1 MFEKP
6 FIKDVDVPRNLDLT
20 ALRAFVTVAECGGVT
35 KAAGLL
41 NLTQSAVSMQLK
53 RLEESLGAS
62 LLDRSGR
69 GVALTASGEQL
80 LGFGRRM
87 LELND
92 EALARLTGEDYEG
105 EIVLGVPHDIIYPY
119 IPPILRRFAVEFP
132 RMQIKLFSAPTRRL
146 RDMFARGDCDVILT
160 TEDEHG
166 PGGETLVRLPLVW
179 IGAEGG
185 SAWRQRPLPIAFC
198 SNCIFRSSVLRRVD
212 EANMPWR
219 MVVESALANA
229 VDAAVSADLGI
240 SAAIEGGYPPQTA
253 AIDHK
258 GALPDLGETRIVLY
272 MAQQGTPVAATLR
285 DFIRSAYGAGGS
297 GPVAETARQLTA

>member
-1 MFEKP
+1 M
-6 FIKDVDVPRNLDLT
+6 PRNLDLT
-20 ALRAFVTVAECGGVT
+20 ALRAFATVAECGGVT

-69 GVALTASGEQL
+69 GIALTASGEQL
-80 LGFGRRM
+80 LGFARRM

-92 EALARLTGEDYEG
+92 EAFARLTGEDYEG

-119 IPPILRRFAVEFP
+119 IPPVLRRFATEFP
-132 RMQIKLFSAPTRRL
+132 RMQIKLLSAPTRQL
-146 RDMFARGDCDVILT
+146 REMFGRGDCDVILT
-160 TEDEHG
+160 TEDAPG
-166 PGGETLVRLPLVW
+166 PGGETLVQLPLVW

-185 SAWRQRPLPIAFC
+185 SAWRQRPMPIAFC
-198 SNCIFRSSVLRRVD
+198 SNCIFRSGVLRRVD
-212 EANMPWR
+212 EANLPWR
-219 MVVESALANA
+219 MVVESALDNA

-240 SAAIEGGYPPQTA
+240 TAAIEGGYPPQTA

-258 GALPDLGETRIVLY
+258 GALPDPGETRIVLY
-272 MAQQGTPVAATLR
+272 MAQQGIPVAAALR
-285 DFIRSAYGAGGS
+285 DLIRSAYRAGGAG
-297 GPVAETARQLTA
+297 TAADPARSVMA